1 MLFSGAIV
9 AIVTPFKDDK
19 VDEAGLRDLIEFQI
33 ANGTHGIVPCG
44 TTGESPT
51 LSHKE
56 HARVIDITVEQAGKR
71 VPVIAGTGSNNTE
84 EAIALTSHAKKA
96 GADAVL
102 MISPYYNRPTQEGIY
117 RHFEKVAKAVDI
129 PIVLYNIPGRT
140 ASNIEPTT
148 IERLSRIDNI
158 IGVKEASGSMKQIT
172 DIISLCGDDFTVVS
186 GEDYLTFPLLC
197 VGGKGVISVV
207 SNVAPRDMA
216 DLCNIFFEGKIQ
228 EARRLYY
235 KLLPLL
241 HGLFIE
247 PNPVPVKAALAMMK
261 KIESEE
267 VRLPL
272 VAMSAGNKEHL
283 RKILEGQG
291 LLPEEGQSVKR

>member
-1 MLFSGAIV
+1 MIGGAIT
-9 AIVTPFKDDK
+9 AIVTPFKGGK

-33 ANGTHGIVPCG
+33 TNGTHGIVPCG

-51 LSHKE
+51 LSYEE
-56 HARVIDITVEQAGKR
+56 HERVIDIAVEQTGKR

-84 EAIALTSHAKKA
+84 EAISLTSHAKKA

-102 MISPYYNRPTQEGIY
+102 MISPYYNKPTQEGIY
-117 RHFEKVAKAVDI
+117 RHFEKVAKSVDI
-129 PIVLYNIPGRT
+129 PIILYNIPGRT
-140 ASNIEPTT
+140 ASNIEPAT
-148 IERLSRIDNI
+148 IARLSGIDNI
-158 IGVKEASGSMKQIT
+158 VGVKEASGSMKQIT
-172 DIISLCGDDFTVVS
+172 DVIALCGDDFTVVS

-197 VGGKGVISVV
+197 VGGKGVISVA

-216 DLCNIFFEGKIQ
+216 DLCNFFFEGKFE

-241 HGLFIE
+241 HGLFVE
-247 PNPVPVKAALAMMK
+247 TNPAPVKAALAMMK

-272 VAMSAGNKEHL
+272 VTMSEVNRERL
-283 RKILEGQG
+283 RKVLEAQG
-291 LLPEEGQSVKR
+291 LLSGKSVQA

>member
-1 MLFSGAIV
+1 
-9 AIVTPFKDDK
+9 
-19 VDEAGLRDLIEFQI
+19 
-33 ANGTHGIVPCG
+33 
-44 TTGESPT
+44 
-51 LSHKE
+51 
-56 HARVIDITVEQAGKR
+56 
-71 VPVIAGTGSNNTE
+71 
-84 EAIALTSHAKKA
+84 
-96 GADAVL
+96 
-102 MISPYYNRPTQEGIY
+102 
-117 RHFEKVAKAVDI
+117 
-129 PIVLYNIPGRT
+129 
-140 ASNIEPTT
+140 
-148 IERLSRIDNI
+148 
-158 IGVKEASGSMKQIT
+158 MKQIT

-247 PNPVPVKAALAMMK
+247 TNPAPVKAALAMMK

>member
-1 MLFSGAIV
+1 MFSGAIV

-33 ANGTHGIVPCG
+33 ANGTNGIVPCG

-51 LSHKE
+51 LSHEE
-56 HARVIDITVEQAGKR
+56 HARVIDIAVEQTGKR

-84 EAIALTSHAKKA
+84 EAISLTSHAKKA

-102 MISPYYNRPTQEGIY
+102 MISPYYNKPTQEGIY
-117 RHFEKVAKAVDI
+117 QHFEKVAKTVDI
-129 PIVLYNIPGRT
+129 PIILYNIPGRT
-140 ASNIEPTT
+140 ASNIEPAT
-148 IERLSRIDNI
+148 IERLSRIDNF
-158 IGVKEASGSMKQIT
+158 IGVKEASGSMKQVT

-207 SNVAPRDMA
+207 SNVAPREMA
-216 DLCNIFFEGKIQ
+216 DLCNIFFEGKFQ

-241 HGLFIE
+241 HGLFVE
-247 PNPVPVKAALAMMK
+247 TNPAPVKAALAMMK

-272 VAMSAGNKEHL
+272 VTMSASNKEGL
-283 RKILEGQG
+283 RKTLEAQG
-291 LLPEEGQSVKR
+291 LLH